1 MIRLLRSLPAA
12 ILIIVAFELVPIP
25 CMCLDYIRIILQ
37 SGRILKTFGVFIM
50 MVFVGIVLFSMA
62 SIGVT
67 LLIGIWDDYFE
78 GEEEQ

>member
-1 MIRLLRSLPAA
+1 
-12 ILIIVAFELVPIP
+12 
-25 CMCLDYIRIILQ
+25 
-37 SGRILKTFGVFIM
+37 M